1 MKKGLRFVCVA
12 ISVVTGAWLWL
23 GYFGALSDWF
33 GSVLGGIIAVVVIP
47 GLPFFPFVYWYVE
60 GRFPDLYFLL
70 MAISASAGMLAA
82 WAFSKETQ
90 S

>member
-1 MKKGLRFVCVA
+1 MKKGLGFICVA
-12 ISVVTGAWLWL
+12 IALITGAWLWL
-23 GYFGALSDWF
+23 GYLDALSDWF
-33 GSVLGGIIAVVVIP
+33 GSVLGAIIAVVGIP
-47 GLPFFPFVYWYVE
+47 GIPLFPFVYWYVE

-70 MAISASAGMLAA
+70 MVISAGASMLAG